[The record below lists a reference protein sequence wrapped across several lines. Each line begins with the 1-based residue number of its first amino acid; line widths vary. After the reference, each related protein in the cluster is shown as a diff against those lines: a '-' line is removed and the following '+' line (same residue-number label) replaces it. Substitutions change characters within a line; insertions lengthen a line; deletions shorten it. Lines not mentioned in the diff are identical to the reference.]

1 VLPEPAFALKVTDEP
16 VQIVVALA
24 VIVALGALTTVT
36 VTWSVFTHP
45 FASVPVTVYVV
56 VAVGFAVTAAV
67 FVALKPVEGDHAYV
81 DAPVAVKLALEPL
94 QIVAST
100 PALTV
105 GRALTVTVV
114 TADVAEQ
121 PFAFV
126 TVTLYEVALVG
137 DTVIEAVV
145 APVLHK

>member
-1 VLPEPAFALKVTDEP
+1 ML
-16 VQIVVALA
+16 
-24 VIVALGALTTVT
+24 
-36 VTWSVFTHP
+36 
-45 FASVPVTVYVV
+45 
-56 VAVGFAVTAAV
+56 V
-67 FVALKPVEGDHAYV
+67 FVALNPVDGDHAYV
-81 DAPVAVKLALEPL
+81 DAPLAVKLALEPL

-105 GRALTVTVV
+105 GSALTVTVV

>member
-1 VLPEPAFALKVTDEP
+1 MP
-16 VQIVVALA
+16 
-24 VIVALGALTTVT
+24 
-36 VTWSVFTHP
+36 
-45 FASVPVTVYVV
+45 
-56 VAVGFAVTAAV
+56 V

-105 GRALTVTVV
+105 GRAFTPIVV

-121 PFAFV
+121 PLAFV
-126 TVTLYEVALVG
+126 TVTLYDVALVG
-137 DTVIEAVV
+137 DTVIDAVV
-145 APVLHK
+145 SPVLHK